1 MHSLL
6 ARSAA
11 WIAVAAALSACSS
24 TSGGTRSPAPEA
36 PPSSAPVL
44 NPTPVFD
51 GRVHGLTL
59 RPDSRPGDWQ
69 VLGLLENGSG
79 FAVADIQLS
88 VFLED
93 PRGEK
98 LAETT
103 VLPVLPHLGPGEV
116 TPFEAR
122 FQGVGAVTGAD
133 ARVLLARR
141 TPIQRADPLISQ
153 PEVFVGE
160 DGSTLLLG
168 LISNPGSLPIA
179 IDGLAYLGMD
189 SRSEARALAPA
200 LHAPGWLEAG
210 ASSPFLAS
218 VAGTQEGLR
227 WVAFVDAQEQVE
239 VLQPGI
245 SLSGPPTLQ
254 LTAQGLPFA
263 VGTLMNSSDQA
274 RRAALLLVVRHEDRV
289 LSVSTLASPFPIGP
303 GEQLPFGQADFP
315 GLSLRVAELGLDP
328 AALTLEAQVDPR
340 ASEPF
345 PDHRNQLEVQI
356 DSFETVGSAVFLR
369 GAVTNPYSVSLSRPS
384 LYAALGTTEG
394 ELLTAGWRELAARLA
409 GGERLEFVVDLPFPA
424 AGDLSMAEFDV
435 VAYGLGP

>member
-1 MHSLL
+1 MIALL
-6 ARSAA
+6 
-11 WIAVAAALSACSS
+11 AALSACSS

-44 NPTPVFD
+44 TPTPIFD
-51 GRVHGLTL
+51 GRVHDLNL
-59 RPDSRPGDWQ
+59 RPDSQPGDWQ

-88 VFLED
+88 VWLED

-103 VLPVLPHLGPGEV
+103 VLPALPHLGPGEV
-116 TPFEAR
+116 TPFEAS
-122 FQGVGAVTGAD
+122 FQGVGAVTGAK

-141 TPIQRADPLISQ
+141 TTIQRAEAVVSQ

-179 IDGLAYLGMD
+179 IDGLAYLGTS
-189 SRSEARALAPA
+189 SRAEARALALA
-200 LHAPGWLEAG
+200 LHAPGWLEPG
-210 ASSPFLAS
+210 ASSPFLAR
-218 VAGTQEGLR
+218 VAGSQEELR

-239 VLQPGI
+239 GLQLGI
-245 SLSGPPTLQ
+245 SLAGPPRLQ

-263 VGTLMNSSDQA
+263 VGTLVNSSDQA
-274 RRAALLLVVRHEDRV
+274 RRAALLLVVRHEDQV

-328 AALTLEAQVDPR
+328 AALTLEAQIDPR

-356 DSFETVGSAVFLR
+356 DSFATVGSAVFLR
-369 GAVTNPYSVSLSRPS
+369 GAVTNPHSVSLSRPS

-424 AGDLSMAEFDV
+424 AGDLTMAEFDV

>member
-11 WIAVAAALSACSS
+11 RIALLAALSACSS

-36 PPSSAPVL
+36 PPSPAPIL
-44 NPTPVFD
+44 TPTPVFD
-51 GRVHGLTL
+51 DRVHDLTL
-59 RPDSRPGDWQ
+59 RPDSKPGDWQ

-88 VFLED
+88 VWLED

-103 VLPVLPHLGPGEV
+103 VLPALPHLGPGEV
-116 TPFEAR
+116 TPFEAH
-122 FQGVGAVTGAD
+122 FQGVGAVTGAE

-153 PEVFVGE
+153 PEIFVGE

-179 IDGLAYLGMD
+179 IDGLAYLGMS
-189 SRSEARALAPA
+189 SRAEAQALALA

-210 ASSPFLAS
+210 ASSPFLAR
-218 VAGTQEGLR
+218 VAGRQEELR

-239 VLQPGI
+239 VLQPRV
-245 SLSGPPTLQ
+245 SLSGPPRLQ

-263 VGTLMNSSDQA
+263 VGTLVNSSDQA
-274 RRAALLLVVRHEDRV
+274 RRAALLLVVRHEDQV

-340 ASEPF
+340 ASGPF

-356 DSFETVGSAVFLR
+356 DFFETVGSAVILR
-369 GAVTNPYSVSLSRPS
+369 GAVTNPHSMSLSRPS

-394 ELLTAGWRELAARLA
+394 ELLTAGWRELATRLA

-435 VAYGLGP
+435 VAFGLGP

>member
-1 MHSLL
+1 MRTPL
-6 ARSAA
+6 
-11 WIAVAAALSACSS
+11 ALSAGWIAIVAALGACTS
-24 TSGGTRSPAPEA
+24 TSGGTGSIAPEA

-44 NPTPVFD
+44 TSTPVFD
-51 GRVHGLTL
+51 GRVHDLTL
-59 RPDSRPGDWQ
+59 RSDTQPGDWQ
-69 VLGLLENGSG
+69 VLGLLENSSG
-79 FAVADIQLS
+79 FAVADIQVS
-88 VFLED
+88 VSLED

-103 VLPVLPHLGPGEV
+103 VLPALPHLGPGEV

-122 FQGVGAVTGAD
+122 FHDVGAVTGAE

-141 TPIQRADPLISQ
+141 TPIQRADPVISQ

-168 LISNPGSLPIA
+168 LISNPGGLPIA
-179 IDGLAYLGMD
+179 IDGLAYLGMN
-189 SRSEARALAPA
+189 SRAEPRALALA

-239 VLQPGI
+239 ALQPGI
-245 SLSGPPTLQ
+245 SLNGPPVLQ

-274 RRAALLLVVRHEDRV
+274 RRAGLLLVVRHADQV

-328 AALTLEAQVDPR
+328 AALTLEAQADPR
-340 ASEPF
+340 ASDPF

-356 DSFETVGSAVFLR
+356 ESFETVGSAVFLR
-369 GAVTNPYSVSLSRPS
+369 GAVTNPHSVSLSRPS
-384 LYAALGTTEG
+384 LFAALSTTEG
-394 ELLTAGWRELAARLA
+394 ELLTAVWRELAAGLA

-424 AGDLSMAEFDV
+424 AGDLSMAEFDL

>member
-6 ARSAA
+6 ARSAVM
-11 WIAVAAALSACSS
+11 IALPAALSACSS
-24 TSGGTRSPAPEA
+24 TSDGNRNPAPEA
-36 PPSSAPVL
+36 PPSLAPVL
-44 NPTPVFD
+44 TPTPVFD
-51 GRVHGLTL
+51 GRLHDLTL
-59 RPDSRPGDWQ
+59 RPDSQPGDWR

-88 VFLED
+88 VWLED
-93 PRGEK
+93 PSGEK
-98 LAETT
+98 LAEAT
-103 VLPVLPHLGPGEV
+103 VLPALAHLGPGEV
-116 TPFEAR
+116 TPFEAQ
-122 FQGVGAVTGAD
+122 FQGIGAVTGVE

-141 TPIQRADPLISQ
+141 APIQRAEPLISQ
-153 PEVFVGE
+153 PEVLVGE

-168 LISNPGSLPIA
+168 LISNPGSLPVA
-179 IDGLAYLGMD
+179 IDGLAYLGM
-189 SRSEARALAPA
+189 SSGEEARALALA

-210 ASSPFLAS
+210 VSSPFLARA
-218 VAGTQEGLR
+218 AGSPEELR

-239 VLQPGI
+239 VLQPGV
-245 SLSGPPTLQ
+245 SLSGPPRLQ

-263 VGTLMNSSDQA
+263 VGTLVNSSEQA
-274 RRAALLLVVRHEDRV
+274 RRAALLLVVRYEDQA
-289 LSVSTLASPFPIGP
+289 LSVSSLASPFPIGP

-345 PDHRNQLEVQI
+345 PDHRNQLEVRI
-356 DSFETVGSAVFLR
+356 ESFETVGSAVFLR
-369 GAVTNPYSVSLSRPS
+369 GAVTNPHSMSLSRPS
-384 LYAALGTTEG
+384 LYAALSTTEG

-409 GGERLEFVVDLPFPA
+409 GAERLEFVVDLPFPA